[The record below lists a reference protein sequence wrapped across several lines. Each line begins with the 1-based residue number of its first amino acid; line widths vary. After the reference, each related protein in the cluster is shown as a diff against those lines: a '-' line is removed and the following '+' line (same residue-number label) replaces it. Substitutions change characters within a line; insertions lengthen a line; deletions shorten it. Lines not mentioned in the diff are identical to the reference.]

1 RRSRRPV
8 VDLPQPLSPTSAS
21 VSPRATVKLRSSTA
35 LTAPR
40 LRPKKPDLTWKCLT
54 SFSTRSSGPSVL
66 AIDAGA
72 AARAL
77 IGARLGRGDS
87 LPPCGGGAW
96 GEGGAR
102 WAGPPPPPPPHRAG
116 GRCRRQRRPLPYR
129 LWRAPPPPPPRR
141 SQHVPLERRP
151 PAGGEVPR
159 LDFRKRRL
167 GYPAGVD

>member
-77 IGARLGRGDS
+77 IGARLGRVDS
-87 LPPCGGGAW
+87 LPPCGGGSGW
-96 GEGGAR
+96 GVVPRGTAVPLGSTPTPDPSPQDGGGAP
-102 WAGPPPPPPPHRAG
+102 AAP
-116 GRCRRQRRPLPYR
+116 RPLPHTR
-129 LWRAPPPPPPRR
+129 GARPPPLPAAPLTARSPGAAPASRRR
-141 SQHVPLERRP
+141 SA
-151 PAGGEVPR
+151 PA
-159 LDFRKRRL
+159 
-167 GYPAGVD
+167 